1 MMFADLSDAD
11 IIFPLDREEI
21 RTHANRQVLV
31 DIAFWGRHDVR
42 VFCFDPAA
50 MVPLDWSHFLQCVFR
65 WATYFGLRPIS
76 MIGAYTRRG
85 GYDLGEEYQDWFL
98 RPENAERVTALL

>member
-11 IIFPLDREEI
+11 IIFPLDREEF

-31 DIAFWGRHDVR
+31 EIAFWGRHDVH

-76 MIGAYTRRG
+76 MIGHIHDV

-98 RPENAERVTALL
+98 RPEKAETVTALL

>member
-1 MMFADLSDAD
+1 MMFADLSVAD

-42 VFCFDPAA
+42 IFCFDPVA

-76 MIGAYTRRG
+76 MIGHIHDV

-98 RPENAERVTALL
+98 RPEKAETVTALL

>member
-1 MMFADLSDAD
+1 MFADLSDAD
-11 IIFPLDREEI
+11 IIFPLDRKEI

-42 VFCFDPAA
+42 VFCFHPVA

-76 MIGAYTRRG
+76 MIGHIHDV

-98 RPENAERVTALL
+98 RPEKAETVTALL

>member
-31 DIAFWGRHDVR
+31 EIAFWGRHDVR

-76 MIGAYTRRG
+76 MIGHIHDV

-98 RPENAERVTALL
+98 RLEKAETVTALL

>member
-31 DIAFWGRHDVR
+31 EIAFWGRHAVH

-65 WATYFGLRPIS
+65 WATYSGLRPIS
-76 MIGAYTRRG
+76 MIGAYTSRG
-85 GYDLGEEYQDWFL
+85 GYDLREEYEAWFL
-98 RPENAERVTALL
+98 RPENAEGVTALL